1 MDSKDNQNENTQTE
15 YDINS
20 LTKHIIETLQKL
32 EKLQKA
38 DTGKPIE
45 VLKPLLNKSCEPIVE
60 YYEIEGRGS
69 CLQLNEEV
77 KKNKKLEKEEFD
89 NEPISDSCTCRK
101 MYNWYVQG
109 PCECSE
115 DMKKRNKVCV
125 NCHTTQFRSCH
136 RNCADSRKDLPE
148 YYVAYM

>member
-1 MDSKDNQNENTQTE
+1 MESKDNQNENIQPE
-15 YDINS
+15 NDINA

-32 EKLQKA
+32 ERMQKA
-38 DTGKPIE
+38 ETFKPIE
-45 VLKPLLNKSCEPIVE
+45 VLRPILNKSCEPIVE
-60 YYEIEGRGS
+60 YYEIEEGGS
-69 CLQLNEEV
+69 RLHLNEEP
-77 KKNKKLEKEEFD
+77 KNSNAEKQEFE
-89 NEPISDSCTCRK
+89 NEPIPDTCTCRK

-109 PCECSE
+109 HCDCTE

-136 RNCADSRKDLPE
+136 RNCANSCQDLPE